1 MPLLSPQQKLFYGAC
16 KLGPVLML
24 NIVTIATFWIYGNH
38 FNLDP
43 KLNGYGNAVGK
54 VAIALSGFMFGY
66 ISDKMRPRE
75 SNFGRRTKEKT
86 KREFPR
92 KNMYLF
98 L

>member
-1 MPLLSPQQKLFYGAC
+1 MTTSLKHIIHDLEVVNLMPLLSPQQKLFYGAC

-54 VAIALSGFMFGY
+54 VAIALSG
-66 ISDKMRPRE
+66 
-75 SNFGRRTKEKT
+75 
-86 KREFPR
+86 
-92 KNMYLF
+92 
-98 L
+98 